1 MTAIAARRR
10 RRTIAGAVAAI
21 ALVCAAAVMFV
32 VGVVTLSNSQEGQ
45 AVGVDTR
52 PREVFPATPNALL
65 AVTDD
70 EGHLG
75 SVVVL
80 TLLPEGVGGSIVTV
94 PPNADATAGFGVQR
108 RPLDML
114 FDPER
119 PDDFVVAVEDMLSVT
134 LERSAI
140 VGPDEFAA
148 LIEPLGSLQVVLPDA
163 VIDSDEID
171 SQADAEEEPDDPV
184 DAAVDGAVDG
194 VVVTAGP
201 QTLSPDDVAVVLT
214 AIDDS
219 VSSGAQH
226 PIDVAMWSAIADAT
240 PLISAGTSSNV
251 DAVSSP
257 PATVDELV
265 VRLLSGEVAVRDI
278 ASDEPSAAINPT
290 DADVLVLD
298 RPDVALVFA
307 QVSPALVSTPN
318 PGLKIRVVAQY
329 TDEQLAQT
337 DGLFGS
343 TSDVAR
349 GFIDQMLVLQNNVVS
364 ADTTRVGAPDVTVI
378 EVTDPRRLEET
389 QAAAEV
395 LFGRAEVRVAEVVLE
410 GVDIEITLGMT
421 YLIREMVRVGVGVD
435 DAPETSTDDTA
446 TDDTVPSTTGTVV
459 GDG

>member
-1 MTAIAARRR
+1 VTAIAARRR
-10 RRTIAGAVAAI
+10 RRTIAGVVAAT

-70 EGHLG
+70 EGRLG

-80 TLLPEGVGGSIVTV
+80 TLLPEGVGGSIVTL

-108 RPLDML
+108 RPLDVL

-119 PDDFVVAVEDMLSVT
+119 PDDFVFAVEDMLSVT

-148 LIEPLGSLQVVLPDA
+148 LIEPLGSVQVVLPDA
-163 VIDSDEID
+163 VIDSDAID
-171 SQADAEEEPDDPV
+171 PEADVGEGLDDPV
-184 DAAVDGAVDG
+184 DGAVDAAVDG

-226 PIDVAMWSAIADAT
+226 PVDVAMWSAIADAT
-240 PLISAGTSSNV
+240 PLISAGASSNV

-257 PATVDELV
+257 PATVEELV
-265 VRLLSGEVAVRDI
+265 VRLLSGEVAVRNI
-278 ASDEPSAAINPT
+278 ASSEPSAAINPT

-298 RPDVALVFA
+298 RPDAALVFA

-337 DGLFGS
+337 DGLFSS

-364 ADTTRVGAPDVTVI
+364 ADTTGARAPDVTVI
-378 EVTDPRRLEET
+378 EVADPRRLEET

-395 LFGRAEVRVAEVVLE
+395 LFGQAEVRVAEVVLE
-410 GVDIEITLGMT
+410 GVDLEITLGMT

-435 DAPETSTDDTA
+435 DAPDTA
-446 TDDTVPSTTGTVV
+446 TDDTAPSTTGTVV

>member
-1 MTAIAARRR
+1 MTAIPARRR
-10 RRTIAGAVAAI
+10 RRTIAVAVAAT

-45 AVGVDTR
+45 AVGIDTR

-70 EGHLG
+70 EGRLG

-80 TLLPEGVGGSIVTV
+80 TLLPEGVGGSIVTL

-108 RPLDML
+108 RPLDVL

-119 PDDFVVAVEDMLSVT
+119 PDDFVLAVEDMLSVT

-140 VGPDEFAA
+140 VGADEFAA

-171 SQADAEEEPDDPV
+171 PEADAAEEVDDPV
-184 DAAVDGAVDG
+184 GGAVDAAVDG

-240 PLISAGTSSNV
+240 PLISAGTSINV
-251 DAVSSP
+251 DATSSP
-257 PATVDELV
+257 PATVEELV
-265 VRLLSGEVAVRDI
+265 ASLLSGEVAVRNL
-278 ASDEPSAAINPT
+278 ASSEPSAAINPT
-290 DADVLVLD
+290 EADA
-298 RPDVALVFA
+298 
-307 QVSPALVSTPN
+307 VS
-318 PGLKIRVVAQY
+318 Y
-329 TDEQLAQT
+329 THL
-337 DGLFGS
+337 
-343 TSDVAR
+343 
-349 GFIDQMLVLQNNVVS
+349 
-364 ADTTRVGAPDVTVI
+364 
-378 EVTDPRRLEET
+378 
-389 QAAAEV
+389 
-395 LFGRAEVRVAEVVLE
+395 
-410 GVDIEITLGMT
+410 TLPTM
-421 YLIREMVRVGVGVD
+421 
-435 DAPETSTDDTA
+435 
-446 TDDTVPSTTGTVV
+446 STTCRSRWSPYH
-459 GDG
+459 